1 MGWLCRCP
9 GIVWEPIRKWAHTQL
24 VREHSATVISA
35 RWATVDWSWHKSGIS
50 VRELISTKKKKRER
64 DRGEKKLKRG
74 INGRTFS
81 QNSRKA
87 KKKPPQCSEH
97 FSRLALA
104 SDVFDSNS
112 CKGYKYVPFF
122 FFILVLCWILGSGGV
137 QCKTALNTINVSSLL
152 LPGPNVHAKKA
163 QAS

>member
-1 MGWLCRCP
+1 M
-9 GIVWEPIRKWAHTQL
+9 
-24 VREHSATVISA
+24 
-35 RWATVDWSWHKSGIS
+35 
-50 VRELISTKKKKRER
+50 RELISTQKKNRERER

-122 FFILVLCWILGSGGV
+122 FSIWFCAESWVV
-137 QCKTALNTINVSSLL
+137 VEYNARQ
-152 LPGPNVHAKKA
+152 H
-163 QAS
+163 